1 MFKLASLIG
10 LVPDAVRLTRK
21 VISEIRKGNADKAAM
36 LAKEAAERQALFAAG
51 RKQLDG

>member
-1 MFKLASLIG
+1 MFSLASIAG
-10 LVPDAVRLTRK
+10 LAPEAIKLTRA
-21 VISEIRKGNADKAAM
+21 VIKAIREGNAERAAL